1 MIMIANRDKPLLNYE
16 DALLY
21 VSLLDIDGHHDWRL
35 PKVEEM
41 NDITNDI
48 DDKFGFHWT
57 SDVANDDRNYV
68 VNVSGTYKRSAL
80 YWKHFV
86 IAVRDM

>member
-1 MIMIANRDKPLLNYE
+1 M
-16 DALLY
+16 
-21 VSLLDIDGHHDWRL
+21 DIEGHKDWRL
-35 PKVEEM
+35 PTVDEM
-41 NDITNDI
+41 KDITNNI

-68 VNVSGTYKRSAL
+68 ANVWGTYKRSVL
-80 YWKHFV
+80 YWKHCV

>member
-35 PKVEEM
+35 PKIEEM

-80 YWKHFV
+80 YWKHYV

>member
-21 VSLLDIDGHHDWRL
+21 VSLLDIDVHHDWRL

-57 SDVANDDRNYV
+57 SDVANYDRNYV

>member
-57 SDVANDDRNYV
+57 SDVANYDRNYV